1 MGSIRCRFPLATVSH
16 GLAEEYLVMNQ
27 IYSSSSDA
35 NLVAISKNA
44 VCPIG

>member
-1 MGSIRCRFPLATVSH
+1 MIVAD
-16 GLAEEYLVMNQ
+16 EYLVMNQ

-35 NLVAISKNA
+35 ILAAIIKNA